1 MKKVLLIGS
10 ELGKGGAERSISL
23 LSYYLEKKYD
33 VTLCILSG
41 TDRDKYYKTCKQV
54 VFIDPPAYTS
64 TWGKIQAW
72 RHRINKIKE
81 LKKGVDVSISFLEG
95 PDYVNVITKGKEKVV
110 LSIRGSKMFDAEI
123 AGSGGSFRKKIL
135 IPTLY
140 KRANEIVCVTKAL
153 AEELHQYFA
162 IPENK
167 LKTIYNFYELQDIA
181 EKSAEP
187 LTDDEQR
194 IFEKPVVVSAGRL
207 HMAKGYEHLIK
218 IMQQL
223 TKEAAAR
230 LVILGDGSLKET
242 YIKLAA
248 SLGLKIC
255 DWGATKRFEE
265 ADIYL
270 MGYQP
275 NVFKFYKHSSAY
287 ALSSLYE
294 GFPNVMA
301 EALICGTP
309 VVAADCHTGPR
320 EIFNLKGIDAQPVSV
335 ALRLD
340 TGSLV
345 PRVEPFDDNVNTE
358 WVKELKYW
366 LQSPKPD
373 KKVIDGLTERFT
385 LDAMLQQWEEVI
397 EH

>member
-1 MKKVLLIGS
+1 
-10 ELGKGGAERSISL
+10 
-23 LSYYLEKKYD
+23 
-33 VTLCILSG
+33 
-41 TDRDKYYKTCKQV
+41 
-54 VFIDPPAYTS
+54 
-64 TWGKIQAW
+64 
-72 RHRINKIKE
+72 
-81 LKKGVDVSISFLEG
+81 
-95 PDYVNVITKGKEKVV
+95 
-110 LSIRGSKMFDAEI
+110 
-123 AGSGGSFRKKIL
+123 
-135 IPTLY
+135 
-140 KRANEIVCVTKAL
+140 
-153 AEELHQYFA
+153 
-162 IPENK
+162 
-167 LKTIYNFYELQDIA
+167 
-181 EKSAEP
+181 
-187 LTDDEQR
+187 
-194 IFEKPVVVSAGRL
+194 
-207 HMAKGYEHLIK
+207 MAKGYEHLIK

-242 YIKLAA
+242 YIQLAA

-320 EIFNLKGIDAQPVSV
+320 EIFNLEGIDVQPLNT
-335 ALRLD
+335 ALRLT

-345 PRVEPFDDNVNTE
+345 PRVEPFDDNVKTE

-366 LQSPKPD
+366 LQSSKPD